1 MSRASLAKT
10 AVLLLLFVLG
20 AVPISAGANSP
31 VPDPPWLKPPRST
44 VEARLPEA
52 GEPGRL
58 KKVRAPQV
66 ATDAKMA
73 DPGYEDPGY
82 CGDGACDSNEEWCTD
97 DCGGPP
103 PPASCSGLNLRAV
116 NVVDNDTAGPSP
128 ATGGNCDCVVRI
140 DTWRRAVRGHDLYQ
154 ECGTANYFSDGHY
167 GHGSCPSC
175 RDFPHDAPL
184 GRWGVEIITPTVSS
198 TLASATTSEPSLAQ
212 DYLQW
217 PSSRTPENDPEG
229 RHLGDWNSCT
239 CDTQHFAAAEQE
251 SLFSARAGWFKILSS
266 SQTCAPL
273 ASQSLNVGFTLKL
286 WELDPGITRDQ
297 GDDDLIAEFTRNANF
312 NGLYCEALNGFCTGS
327 VPVNFQNPS
336 GSVIG
341 DGHVSI
347 ECRSDPWQEENE
359 DENCYNACSEYGLI
373 CLGGRCSMSPVL
385 IDVQGN
391 GFNLTDTDS
400 GVEFDLNADGIRERV
415 SWTSVFSDDGFL
427 TLDRNGNGVVDGGR
441 ELFGSVAPQPEP
453 PGGVLRN
460 GFNALKPYDRPE
472 NGGNS
477 DDVIDDHDAIFAS
490 LRLWQD
496 TNHNG
501 LSEATELSTLQALD
515 LKSIDLKY
523 KESKRVDEHG
533 NHFRYRAKVDDVHG
547 AHVNRWA
554 WDVFFLIRD

>member
-1 MSRASLAKT
+1 MCRASFAKT

-20 AVPISAGANSP
+20 AVPISAAGNSP

-44 VEARLPEA
+44 VEARP
-52 GEPGRL
+52 P
-58 KKVRAPQV
+58 VRAPQA
-66 ATDAKMA
+66 ATGAME
-73 DPGYEDPGY
+73 DPGEIEDPTGY
-82 CGDGACDSNEEWCTD
+82 CGDGACDYNEEWCTN
-97 DCGGPP
+97 DCGEPP
-103 PPASCSGLNLRAV
+103 PPASCSGMNLYAV

-140 DTWRRAVRGHDLYQ
+140 DTWRRVVLGNELYQ
-154 ECGTANYFSDGHY
+154 ECGTANFFSDGHY
-167 GHGSCPSC
+167 GHGNCPSC
-175 RDFPHDAPL
+175 RDFPHDAPV
-184 GRWGVEIITPTVSS
+184 GRWGVELTAPTVSS
-198 TLASATTSEPSLAQ
+198 RLVSATTSEPSLAQ

-217 PSSRTPENDPEG
+217 PSSRTPERDG
-229 RHLGDWNSCT
+229 HLGDWNSCT

-251 SLFSARAGWFKILSS
+251 ALFSARAGWFKILSS

-273 ASQSLNVGFTLKL
+273 ASQPLNVGFTLKL
-286 WELDPGITRDQ
+286 WELDPGTTRDG
-297 GDDDLIAEFTRNANF
+297 GDDDLVAEFTRNVRF
-312 NGLYCEALNGFCTGS
+312 DSLYCEAPNGFCTGS
-327 VPVNFQNPS
+327 VPVGFQNPN

-341 DGHVSI
+341 EGHVSI
-347 ECRSDPWQEENE
+347 ECSSDPWQEGGG
-359 DENCYNACSEYGLI
+359 DDDGGWANCFYMCPEHMI

-391 GFNLTDTDS
+391 GFNLTDTNS
-400 GVEFDLNADGIRERV
+400 GVEFDLNADGLRERV

-441 ELFGSVAPQPEP
+441 ELFGSVTPQPEP
-453 PGGVLRN
+453 PDGVIRN
-460 GFNALKPYDRPE
+460 GFNALIPYDSPE
-472 NGGNS
+472 NGGNG
-477 DDVIDDHDAIFAS
+477 DDIIDDRDTIFSS

-501 LSEATELSTLQALD
+501 ISEADELRTLPALG

-554 WDVFFLIRD
+554 WDVFLIY